1 MPRPCRACFRALA
14 HVHCLVAP
22 HTARASAHSGRGVST
37 LCLCRVTAMSLQLWH
52 PRKEWWKAQITLSH
66 AAHAAGSA
74 EACTAAG
81 SGSGS
86 EATSAGAPP
95 VDAAAARAETQRVLR
110 GALLNEAQVLAEAVV
125 EAVQPSLAC
134 VRPQLRLG
142 GAAQATR
149 LGFGPLAGRRQD
161 GRPAHT
167 DLPHRIFAVSHV
179 RGRVDRWPAA
189 GCRPHAVLCPHAR
202 LAGRA
207 EAAKSDRIG
216 RGRALVVQP
225 LTAALDKLLQV
236 KQRAIERCALP
247 RRAARAP
254 SRLYPLRKPAA
265 GPSSLPKR
273 KAGAVLREGE
283 GHSHVPDQA
292 GGSDHMK
299 VMSLLCWMGGV
310 LREHDV

>member
-149 LGFGPLAGRRQD
+149 LGFGPLAGREAAGWAPSPYGPSPSHICCVSRAWQGGQVAGCWLQATRSAVSSREARGARRGGQVGPHRARPRAGGAAVD
-161 GRPAHT
+161 GRARQAAAGQAARHRAVRPAA
-167 DLPHRIFAVSHV
+167 PSCARAQPAVS
-179 RGRVDRWPAA
+179 
-189 GCRPHAVLCPHAR
+189 
-202 LAGRA
+202 
-207 EAAKSDRIG
+207 S
-216 RGRALVVQP
+216 
-225 LTAALDKLLQV
+225 
-236 KQRAIERCALP
+236 
-247 RRAARAP
+247 
-254 SRLYPLRKPAA
+254 
-265 GPSSLPKR
+265 
-273 KAGAVLREGE
+273 
-283 GHSHVPDQA
+283 
-292 GGSDHMK
+292 
-299 VMSLLCWMGGV
+299 
-310 LREHDV
+310 